1 MLSGECPCCHLIE
14 GVAGGHIPPLLRE
27 AKLDGSLKV
36 KSTDAIAM
44 TRRLSR
50 EFGLLVGHVERGKC
64 RGGASGRGRT
74 GARGP
79 GRHRPLRP
87 GRAVLLN
94 KALRVK
100 SRRSVFVS
108 IESRKYGI
116 LRLEQK

>member
-50 EFGLLVGHVERGKC
+50 EFGLLVGTSSGANVAAALQVAGELGPAARVVTVLCDRAERYYSTKLFG
-64 RGGASGRGRT
+64 
-74 GARGP
+74 
-79 GRHRPLRP
+79 
-87 GRAVLLN
+87 
-94 KALRVK
+94 
-100 SRRSVFVS
+100 
-108 IESRKYGI
+108 
-116 LRLEQK
+116 